1 MRLDQVRTSTILIVR
16 VFDTEESRNVTG
28 GGEDRANQLLLSP
41 PSPEPADKSQERG
54 SGSLD
59 YHNNQIAGIKISFE

>member
-1 MRLDQVRTSTILIVR
+1 MCG
-16 VFDTEESRNVTG
+16 EG

-54 SGSLD
+54 SGSAD

>member
-1 MRLDQVRTSTILIVR
+1 MRLDKVRVSTILIVQ

-28 GGEDRANQLLLSP
+28 GWWWGGDDRANQLLLSP

-59 YHNNQIAGIKISFE
+59 YHNNQIGG